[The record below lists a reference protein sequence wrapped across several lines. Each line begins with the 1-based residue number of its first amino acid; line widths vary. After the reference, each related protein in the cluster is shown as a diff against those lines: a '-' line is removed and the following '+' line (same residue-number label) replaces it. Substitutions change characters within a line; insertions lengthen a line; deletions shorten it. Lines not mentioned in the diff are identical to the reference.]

1 MGILDWEFSLRNFRI
16 YHILALIFAILAI
29 MMDKFFKKMSKGLAK
44 KTFLWLF
51 IILPI
56 IVVLY
61 TFAPTFLAVGLAVF
75 MLIGGFASVDKSA
88 KSFRLKKL

>member
-1 MGILDWEFSLRNFRI
+1 MAEFILCSIVIIWLFCHYYPQI
-16 YHILALIFAILAI
+16 
-29 MMDKFFKKMSKGLAK
+29 AK

-56 IVVLY
+56 IVALY
-61 TFAPTFLAVGLAVF
+61 TFAPTFLAVGLGVF
-75 MLIGGFASVDKSA
+75 MLIGAIGAAFNSYR

>member
-1 MGILDWEFSLRNFRI
+1 MAEFILFSIVIIWLFCHYYPQI
-16 YHILALIFAILAI
+16 
-29 MMDKFFKKMSKGLAK
+29 AK

-56 IVVLY
+56 IVALY

-75 MLIGGFASVDKSA
+75 MLIGAIGAIFNVYKRGEVS
-88 KSFRLKKL
+88 LKL